1 MPGKKSKHTK
11 KWDSCF
17 DKVKKDKGESAA
29 AAICS
34 SSIKNAGLKSQHQ
47 KRDKKDYYS
56 NIKKEKA
63 KKESMITDFNNFNEN
78 TDVSEIIRF
87 MAGLLSSSAPD
98 ASPNT
103 KYYNGYTKNTFN
115 TSTDSGIGGYLPS
128 GTTNT
133 TLIDL
138 CKYLIYNS
146 YCFCCI
152 LYDCYAPFKSK
163 CVKM

>member
-1 MPGKKSKHTK
+1 MNGS
-11 KWDSCF
+11 
-17 DKVKKDKGESAA
+17 
-29 AAICS
+29 
-34 SSIKNAGLKSQHQ
+34 
-47 KRDKKDYYS
+47 Y
-56 NIKKEKA
+56 
-63 KKESMITDFNNFNEN
+63 FNNFNEN

-138 CKYLIYNS
+138 VDSGFASIGGTILGSFGTFYTNS
-146 YCFCCI
+146 NYRHSFTSRYGGSTTVRSSNDGN
-152 LYDCYAPFKSK
+152 LFGLGRLSS
-163 CVKM
+163 